1 MERLKDVPI
10 RTTAGVTSARQ
21 LEGALCVRLNDGTE
35 KMADHLLFATGY
47 SIDVSKYGFLSPEIL
62 SRLDV
67 INGYPRLRAGL
78 ESSVRGLYFL
88 GAPAAWSFG
97 PVARFVSG
105 AYYCVPA
112 LVRNVASRQ

>member
-1 MERLKDVPI
+1 V
-10 RTTAGVTSARQ
+10 
-21 LEGALCVRLNDGTE
+21 
-35 KMADHLLFATGY
+35 
-47 SIDVSKYGFLSPEIL
+47 
-62 SRLDV
+62 
-67 INGYPRLRAGL
+67 LRKGL

-112 LVRNVASRQ
+112 LVRSVVNGRR